1 MLKISSPEAMEDL
14 GLRIAGMLREG
25 DVICLTGDLG
35 AGKTTL
41 SRGIGAGLKVRG
53 QVTSP
58 TFVVARTHP
67 RDGAPLVHVDAYRL
81 DNRSELEDLD
91 IDWANSIVLVEW
103 GHGMLD
109 TLCES
114 WLEIIIDRSAEA
126 DEDERT
132 VTFHAVGDRGNE
144 LAEALRVGAK

>member
-25 DVICLTGDLG
+25 DVICLTGELG

-41 SRGIGAGLKVRG
+41 SRGIGVGLKVRG

-81 DNRSELEDLD
+81 DIRAELEDLD

-144 LAEALRVGAK
+144 LAEELRVGAK

>member
-81 DNRSELEDLD
+81 DNRAELEDLD